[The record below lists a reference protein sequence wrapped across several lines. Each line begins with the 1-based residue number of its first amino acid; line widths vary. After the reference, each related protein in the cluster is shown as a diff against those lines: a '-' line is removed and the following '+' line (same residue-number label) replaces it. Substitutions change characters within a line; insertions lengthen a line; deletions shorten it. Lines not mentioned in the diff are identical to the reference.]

1 MLISRMDSDV
11 AALSRGAFAIG
22 CIKRASGCTSKAS
35 ILRVSMAASAGT
47 RYDGPL
53 QRAPMINQ
61 SNDISGLILA
71 GGRGTR
77 MGGIDKGLQLHLGVP
92 LAQHALNRLRP
103 QVAALLLNANRNV
116 PAYQAM
122 GVPVWRDEL
131 PDFPGPLAGMLAG
144 LEHCRTPYL
153 VTVPCDSPN
162 FPIDL
167 VARLAQGLANANA
180 DLATAYTH
188 EAGELRAQ
196 PVFCLMKT
204 VLRDS
209 LRAFIERGERKTGLF
224 AAQNRGAKVIFDDA
238 AAFANANTLRELAE
252 LQINPRR
259 P

>member
-1 MLISRMDSDV
+1 
-11 AALSRGAFAIG
+11 
-22 CIKRASGCTSKAS
+22 
-35 ILRVSMAASAGT
+35 
-47 RYDGPL
+47 
-53 QRAPMINQ
+53 MINQ

-71 GGRGTR
+71 GGRATR
-77 MGGIDKGLQLHLGVP
+77 MGGVDKGLQLHLGVP
-92 LAQHALNRLRP
+92 LAQHALDRLRP
-103 QVAALLLNANRNV
+103 QVAELLLNANRNL
-116 PAYQAM
+116 PIYQAM
-122 GVPVWRDEL
+122 GVPVWPDEI

-144 LEHCRTPYL
+144 LDHCSTPYL

-167 VARLAQGLANANA
+167 VARLAQGLIDANA
-180 DLATAYTH
+180 DLATAYTR

-196 PVFCLMKT
+196 PVFCLMRT

-209 LRAFIERGERKTGLF
+209 LRAFIESGERKTGLF

>member
-1 MLISRMDSDV
+1 M
-11 AALSRGAFAIG
+11 
-22 CIKRASGCTSKAS
+22 T
-35 ILRVSMAASAGT
+35 
-47 RYDGPL
+47 
-53 QRAPMINQ
+53 Q

-71 GGRGTR
+71 GGRATR
-77 MGGIDKGLQLHLGVP
+77 MGGVDKGLQLHLGLP

-103 QVAALLLNANRNV
+103 QVAALMLNANRNL

-122 GVPVWRDEL
+122 GVPVWPDET

-144 LEHCRTPYL
+144 LSHCRTGYL

-162 FPIDL
+162 FPADL
-167 VARLAQGLANANA
+167 VARLAQGLENAGA
-180 DLATAYTH
+180 DLATAYTR

-204 VLRDS
+204 ALRDR
-209 LRAFIERGERKTGLF
+209 LRAFIDSGERKTGLF
-224 AAQNRGAKVIFDDA
+224 AAQNHGAKVIFDDA
-238 AAFANANTLRELAE
+238 AGFANANTLPELAE

>member
-1 MLISRMDSDV
+1 
-11 AALSRGAFAIG
+11 
-22 CIKRASGCTSKAS
+22 
-35 ILRVSMAASAGT
+35 
-47 RYDGPL
+47 
-53 QRAPMINQ
+53 MINQ

-71 GGRGTR
+71 GGRATR
-77 MGGIDKGLQLHLGVP
+77 MGGVDKGLQLHLGVP

-103 QVAALLLNANRNV
+103 QVAALLLNANRNLA
-116 PAYQAM
+116 AYRAM
-122 GVPVWRDEL
+122 GVPVWPDEI

-144 LEHCRTPYL
+144 LEHCSTPYL

-167 VARLAQGLANANA
+167 VANLAQGMVNANA
-180 DLATAYTH
+180 DLATAYTR

-204 VLRDS
+204 ALRGS
-209 LRAFIERGERKTGLF
+209 LRAFIDSGERKTGLF
-224 AAQNRGAKVIFDDA
+224 AAQNNAAKVIFDDA
-238 AAFANANTLRELAE
+238 AAFANANTLPELAD

>member
-1 MLISRMDSDV
+1 
-11 AALSRGAFAIG
+11 
-22 CIKRASGCTSKAS
+22 
-35 ILRVSMAASAGT
+35 MAASIGT

-53 QRAPMINQ
+53 QRALMINQ

-92 LAQHALNRLRP
+92 LAQHALERLRP
-103 QVAALLLNANRNV
+103 QVAALMLNANRNL
-116 PAYQAM
+116 PAYQGM
-122 GVPVWRDEL
+122 GVPVWPDEM
-131 PDFPGPLAGMLAG
+131 PDYPGPLAGMLAG
-144 LEHCRTPYL
+144 LMHCRSPYL

-162 FPIDL
+162 FPTDL
-167 VARLAQGLANANA
+167 VARLAQGLVNADA
-180 DLATAYTH
+180 DLATAYTR

-204 VLRDS
+204 KLRDR
-209 LRAFIERGERKTGLF
+209 LRAFIESGERKTGLF
-224 AAQNRGAKVIFDDA
+224 AAQNHATEVIFDDA
-238 AAFANANTLRELAE
+238 AAFANANTLGELAD